1 MAIINLYPPVVD
13 TYMPAFLIGSGDS
26 LKDTCRVYF
35 SLSLYNSDSDI
46 ANVQV
51 IVSDQDTNMSVLN
64 TERYPTGIML
74 TPLRTDLTK
83 ASKDRYYI
91 DITPA
96 DIEEGTFQINK
107 YYKVQLR
114 FTSKDA
120 AAVDLATPQAIDY
133 WLNSK
138 ANLSQFSEWSTV
150 CLVRGI
156 SVPRLNIVGLDQNA
170 DETILTSTLVDIV
183 GKISFTNSE
192 ETDFLKSYQIKIY
205 DSFGALIIDSGLI
218 HTDNYRAI
226 NELNY
231 AINHSL
237 KDGDVYKLQVIFTTY
252 NLYSEMNEYVF
263 TILEN
268 GIEKIEGTITAIPE
282 EENGRIG
289 IRIVGN
295 SMETFLGNI
304 TIRRASSKDDFNIW
318 EDVTTF
324 TLKEGSYLD
333 TLWYDYTVESGVW
346 YKYGM
351 QKRDSIGT
359 RGVITTI
366 KDPVMI
372 MFEDMFLNA
381 EGKQLKIKYNSN
393 ISSMKQ
399 VVMDSKVDTI
409 GSKYPFIKRNAYTNY
424 KQFPISGLI
433 TFFTDDNNI
442 FTSKEEIF
450 KDSLEIYEEYNWENR
465 ITDYNDYVLERSFR
479 EKVSDFLYKHNVK
492 LFRSLTEGNILV
504 KLMDI
509 NLTPEQGLG
518 RYIYSFSCTAY
529 EIDECTLE
537 NISKYGIQDLGAY
550 DSEIE
555 YSNSIL
561 GQMVETIPANQNVLL
576 TLNNK
581 YQQLAEETYIIQ
593 TSFLDYLKI
602 EFQDKPYLIADG
614 ANGPYK
620 VEEAAAANESM
631 LLSIEDKSSSLESEN
646 MSMYMGYIAKIN
658 GKTIVIPPEGIF
670 TLNNA
675 ELQITSLEF
684 PVETKIIIDYNIKL
698 DYVVD
703 VNQLVKNRNYY
714 QKVGQL
720 RGLFEPEESLYED
733 IWSKYYEQYSDYTQ
747 TLVSIDSVNIEAD
760 PGTIVYIKE
769 DLDEKYNRHIIG
781 ETCLLYVGDEYS
793 SIDDIYFTGI
803 HFEEKTANSNPT
815 YPRYIET
822 GLIAN
827 NFSEIEN
834 PKQGEVYLINS
845 QRYIYYN
852 EQWYLLNDNNDIEY
866 PVQAMVDYSCEV
878 MKGVY

>member
-51 IVSDQDTNMSVLN
+51 IVSDQDTNMSVLD
-64 TERYPTGIML
+64 TEKYPTGIML

-96 DIEEGTFQINK
+96 DIAEGTFQINK

-120 AAVDLATPQAIDY
+120 AAVDLTTPQAIDY

-183 GKISFTNSE
+183 GKISFTDSE

-237 KDGDVYKLQVIFTTY
+237 KDGDIYKLQVIFTTY

-433 TFFTDDNNI
+433 TFFMDDNNI

-450 KDSLEIYEEYNWENR
+450 KDSLDIYEDYNWENR

-529 EIDECTLE
+529 EIDDCTLE

-581 YQQLAEETYIIQ
+581 YQQLAEETYVIQ

-602 EFQDKPYLIADG
+602 EFQDKPYLIADS

-620 VEEAAAANESM
+620 VENAAAANESM

-670 TLNNA
+670 TLDNT

-747 TLVSIDSVNIEAD
+747 TLISIDSVNIEAD

-769 DLDEKYNRHIIG
+769 DLDENYNRHIIG
-781 ETCLLYVGDEYS
+781 ETCLLYIGDEYS

-822 GLIAN
+822 GLVAS

-852 EQWYLLNDNNDIEY
+852 GQWYLLDNNNDIQC